1 MLHRVSQV
9 FKTCGVANF
18 FVSRVVVSWTEDLFF
33 FAWMNWGSPDGSP
46 GFETY
51 LHSQE
56 VLCQE
61 QIVQGHQEKIV
72 FGSNHQT
79 SFSGTSAASFKLGS
93 WDMLVAH
100 LGRREGVFETLS
112 CKECGPLAAN
122 VGRLLFL
129 VPVFCQRVERGGYL
143 QVMMHSAPGS
153 PARLQD
159 RKSFIVASFSNSII
173 VQLSTAGTWGPGS
186 HPRSLPRLPFQ
197 ARLPLPAAVQECGR
211 GFYKWWPRNL
221 ERLSQWW
228 FQRLLL
234 LFTLSPI

>member
-129 VPVFCQRVERGGYL
+129 VPVFCQRVERGGTFKSWCTRP
-143 QVMMHSAPGS
+143 QVRPQDYKTEKALSLRPFPTVSLSSCPLRALGGPG
-153 PARLQD
+153 PILGVFHDFLFRHDCRFQ
-159 RKSFIVASFSNSII
+159 
-173 VQLSTAGTWGPGS
+173 QLS
-186 HPRSLPRLPFQ
+186 RSV
-197 ARLPLPAAVQECGR
+197 AVD
-211 GFYKWWPRNL
+211 FTSDDL
-221 ERLSQWW
+221 E
-228 FQRLLL
+228 
-234 LFTLSPI
+234 I